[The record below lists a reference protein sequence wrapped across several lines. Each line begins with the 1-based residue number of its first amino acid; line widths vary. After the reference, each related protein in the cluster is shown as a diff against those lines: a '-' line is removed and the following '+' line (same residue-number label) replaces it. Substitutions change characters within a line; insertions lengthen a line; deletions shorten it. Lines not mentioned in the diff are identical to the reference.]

1 MRWMRYFLPLLL
13 LISVS
18 APGLQQYS
26 EGACILLDQQVER
39 FSHMPQSS
47 SYRNAKSEYDKKCR
61 KPTRAVPPETEA
73 RRDTTP
79 IRPAP
84 REPDPVVVE
93 PAEPA
98 ATKPE
103 VSATETTASETT
115 EPATTK
121 PEIREVDTSQ
131 VAKSLATPAAV
142 AEQLLQAKPATD
154 QPVDAEKR
162 LVAEG
167 ELADTMLPV
176 PVVVPADAEP
186 MVGDW
191 WQWDNLLNSILTNLP
206 LIIANIFAFLLAVF
220 LLTNW
225 LGLNLP
231 GFKGV
236 FAEYK
241 LNRLLRWRLARGYRH
256 FRKLKLL
263 TAKEELVVVDH
274 LVLSPFGIFV
284 IMVKGYRGNIYGNV
298 AEANWMR
305 QYFGSKKQFMNPLHQ
320 NFKHVEAIK
329 HHLQLQG
336 TDLAQHVHSVVA
348 FSRVAQFKT
357 DMPAN
362 VTYVDTAPA
371 YLKKFDEPCFDDEQ
385 LNRFAAL
392 LRQAST
398 AN

>member
-1 MRWMRYFLPLLL
+1 MRWMPFFLPLLL
-13 LISVS
+13 LISVQ
-18 APGLQQYS
+18 APALQQYS
-26 EGACILLDQQVER
+26 EGACILLDQQVQR
-39 FSHMPQSS
+39 FSHIPQSS
-47 SYRNAKSEYDKKCR
+47 NYRNAKSEYDRKCL
-61 KPTRAVPPETEA
+61 KPTRTVQPVTEA
-73 RRDTTP
+73 RRDTP
-79 IRPAP
+79 PVKPAP
-84 REPDPVVVE
+84 RQPEAVVIKPVV
-93 PAEPA
+93 
-98 ATKPE
+98 PE
-103 VSATETTASETT
+103 VKQPEAAVTETAVPET
-115 EPATTK
+115 K
-121 PEIREVDTSQ
+121 VVDPSQ
-131 VAKSLATPAAV
+131 VAEALATPAAV
-142 AEQLLQAKPATD
+142 AEQLLQAEPATD
-154 QPVDAEKR
+154 EPADAEKR
-162 LVAEG
+162 LVADG
-167 ELADTMLPV
+167 ELADAMLPV
-176 PVVVPADAEP
+176 PVVVPSGTEP
-186 MVGDW
+186 LVGDW

-263 TAKEELVVVDH
+263 TAKEELVIVDH

-284 IMVKGYRGNIYGNV
+284 IMVKGYRGSIFGNV

-305 QYFGSKKQFMNPLHQ
+305 HYFGSKKQFMNPLHQ

-371 YLKKFDEPCFDDEQ
+371 YLKKFEDPCFDDDQ

>member
-13 LISVS
+13 LTAVQ
-18 APGLQQYS
+18 AFGQQQYS
-26 EGACILLDQQVER
+26 EGACILLDQQVQR
-39 FSHMPQSS
+39 FSHIPQSS
-47 SYRNAKSEYDKKCR
+47 SYRNAKSEYDKNCR
-61 KPTRAVPPETEA
+61 KPTRTQPPASEA

-79 IRPAP
+79 TRPVP
-84 REPDPVVVE
+84 RQPEPVVVTPAVPE
-93 PAEPA
+93 PEQPQTTPAETTQPEA
-98 ATKPE
+98 AADE
-103 VSATETTASETT
+103 ASEAA
-115 EPATTK
+115 EP
-121 PEIREVDTSQ
+121 V
-131 VAKSLATPAAV
+131 ATPAVV
-142 AEQLLQAKPATD
+142 AEQLLQAEPEVNKPAETEAAPPPESGL
-154 QPVDAEKR
+154 PVP
-162 LVAEG
+162 V
-167 ELADTMLPV
+167 LPV
-176 PVVVPADAEP
+176 PVVIPADQQTLPA
-186 MVGDW
+186 DW
-191 WQWDNLLNSILTNLP
+191 WQWDNLLNLLLTNLP

-231 GFKGV
+231 GFKGI

-263 TAKEELVVVDH
+263 TVKEELVVVDH

-284 IMVKGYRGNIYGNV
+284 IMVKGYRGSIYGNV

-305 QYFGSKKQFMNPLHQ
+305 QYFGNKKQFMNPLHQ

-357 DMPAN
+357 EMPAN

>member
-13 LISVS
+13 LTAVQ
-18 APGLQQYS
+18 ALGQQQYS
-26 EGACILLDQQVER
+26 EGACILLDQQVQR
-39 FSHMPQSS
+39 FSHIPQSS
-47 SYRNAKSEYDKKCR
+47 SYRNAKSEYDRNCN
-61 KPTRAVPPETEA
+61 KPKRPVPA
-73 RRDTTP
+73 K
-79 IRPAP
+79 PAP
-84 REPDPVVVE
+84 RQPEPVVVKPVE
-93 PAEPA
+93 PE
-98 ATKPE
+98 TQQ
-103 VSATETTASETT
+103 ETTVTEITPPTPLNSADSAAGTTQPETT
-115 EPATTK
+115 VPAL
-121 PEIREVDTSQ
+121 P
-131 VAKSLATPAAV
+131 VASPAAV
-142 AEQLLQAKPATD
+142 AEQLLQAEPAEEKPAEPEPAVAATD
-154 QPVDAEKR
+154 DLPVN
-162 LVAEG
+162 
-167 ELADTMLPV
+167 MLPV
-176 PVVVPADAEP
+176 PVVIPTDSPTLA
-186 MVGDW
+186 GDW
-191 WQWDNLLNSILTNLP
+191 WQPDNLLNTLLTNLP

-231 GFKGV
+231 GFKGI

-284 IMVKGYRGNIYGNV
+284 IMVKGYRGSIFGEV
-298 AEANWMR
+298 AEANWLR
-305 QYFGSKKQFMNPLHQ
+305 QYFGTKKQFMNPLHQ

-329 HHLQLQG
+329 HHLELQG
-336 TDLAQHVHSVVA
+336 TPLAQHVHSVIA
-348 FSRVAQFKT
+348 FSRLAQFKT
-357 DMPAN
+357 EMPAN
-362 VTYVDTAPA
+362 VTYLDTAPT